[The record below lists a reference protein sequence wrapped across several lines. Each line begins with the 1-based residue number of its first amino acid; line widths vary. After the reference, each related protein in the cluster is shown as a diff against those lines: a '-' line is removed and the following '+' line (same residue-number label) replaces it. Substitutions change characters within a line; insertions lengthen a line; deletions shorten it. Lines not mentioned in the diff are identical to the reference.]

1 MLRVLIVDD
10 EELAAERLKYLCAR
24 IDSVS
29 VVGVAGDGRTAL
41 SRVADLKPD
50 VLLLDISMP
59 GMNGITLAQLL
70 AKNEDR
76 PAIIFITAHDCHA
89 VEAFELA
96 AIDYLLKPVSLAR
109 LTRAIARAIAER
121 RPRPAAF
128 ISEIW
133 VPRGRDMF
141 RVDTEAL
148 ELLEAERDYVRLH
161 TGSGT
166 YLVRMTLT
174 DLELRLDP
182 AHFIRVHR
190 SAIVPLDRI
199 SSLQRDTAGSW
210 TVQLS
215 TGGHVRVGRSFQPT
229 IRTILHGLR

>member
-10 EELAAERLKYLCAR
+10 EKLAAERLVYLCAR
-24 IDSVS
+24 IDSVK

-50 VLLLDISMP
+50 MLLLDISMP
-59 GMNGITLAQLL
+59 GMNGITLAQAL

-76 PAIIFITAHDCHA
+76 PAIVFITAHDCHA

-109 LTRAIARAIAER
+109 LVTAIARTVAER
-121 RPRPAAF
+121 RSRPAAF

-133 VPRGRDMF
+133 VPRGRDMV

-148 ELLEAERDYVRLH
+148 ELLEADRDYVRLH
-161 TGSGT
+161 TGSRT
-166 YLVRMTLT
+166 YLVRTTLT
-174 DLELRLDP
+174 ALELRLDP
-182 AHFIRVHR
+182 TRFARVHR
-190 SAIVPLDRI
+190 STIVRLDRI

-210 TVQLS
+210 TIQLS
-215 TGGHVRVGRSFQPT
+215 TGSHVRVGRSFQPT
-229 IRTILHGLR
+229 IQTILHGRR